1 MQGAQHAA
9 RGEGPRVGLREAALA
24 LSVLLNAVLLA
35 QLGGAGSAGGAGGAG
50 GDARLIERVG
60 SLFCASK
67 VSELLMPSDVQ
78 AALRFDNASW
88 EREEPVTAVD
98 LLSVRLSAGE
108 RAAGALSPAR
118 NAELAERMERHGVAV
133 LPAALD
139 PALCREVAEQ
149 VHAEIFVSGPQAEF
163 GPIVEKEFRKDYPL
177 SLEGPFA
184 EMLRRAV
191 RLLLPALDATLGPGA
206 VLREFSALNAY
217 PGAKAQRFH
226 PDSTVDHA
234 DELVPGVLARLY
246 SVFVYLD
253 DVDNETAPFDVFPG
267 THTHF
272 HFLPQAEREVMT
284 SMPFARLAVP
294 QGSIAVYD
302 SRTRHRGGPNVGQRA
317 RPTLYFSFLGAL
329 GKAPDG
335 PTYSLRRGYEVEPVR
350 ADVIASGEP
359 LAARALSLVELG
371 HDDQLC
377 ISSLRARCPLSS
389 SPRELFACAVALQAD
404 PANSE
409 EEDEDVVQS
418 VALLDILR
426 KRAAREQIGEAVD
439 EATLLKEDE
448 MMLEALEWG
457 PPRNRTFAALA
468 LPGCALRSR
477 LEWAL
482 KLGPFAPGK
491 LMDTV
496 SWGRLG
502 SSSEASNGM

>member
-1 MQGAQHAA
+1 MPGGAQRAA
-9 RGEGPRVGLREAALA
+9 RGDTAAGLPVRVGLREAALA
-24 LSVLLNAVLLA
+24 LSVLLNAVLVA
-35 QLGGAGSAGGAGGAG
+35 KLGGAGSAGDAGGAG
-50 GDARLIERVG
+50 GDARLSERVG

-67 VSELLMPSDVQ
+67 VSELLMQSDVQ
-78 AALRFDNASW
+78 TALRFDNASW
-88 EREEPVTAVD
+88 EREEPVAAVD
-98 LLSVRLSAGE
+98 LLSVRLTAGE
-108 RAAGALSPAR
+108 RAAGALTPAR
-118 NAELAERMERHGVAV
+118 NAELAERLERHGVVV

-163 GPIVEKEFRKDYPL
+163 GPIVEKVFRKDYPL
-177 SLEGPFA
+177 SLNGPFV

-226 PDSTVDHA
+226 SDSTVDHA
-234 DELVPGVLARLY
+234 DELVPGVQALLY

-272 HFLPQAEREVMT
+272 HFLPQAERAVMT

-294 QGSIAVYD
+294 QGTIAVYD

-329 GKAPDG
+329 GKVPSG

-359 LAARALSLVELG
+359 LVARALSLVEMG

-377 ISSLRARCPLSS
+377 ISSLRARCPFSS
-389 SPRELFACAVALQAD
+389 SPRELFACAVALQTD
-404 PANSE
+404 PVE
-409 EEDEDVVQS
+409 DEEDERHTES
-418 VALLDILR
+418 VAILDMLR
-426 KRAAREQIGEAVD
+426 KRAARKQAGEAVD
-439 EATLLKEDE
+439 DATLLKEDE
-448 MMLEALEWG
+448 MMLDMLKWG
-457 PPRNRTFAALA
+457 PAPNRTFAALV
-468 LPGCALRSR
+468 LPGCALSSR

-482 KLGPFAPGK
+482 KLGPFAPGQ
-491 LMDTV
+491 LVDAV

-502 SSSEASNGM
+502 SSS